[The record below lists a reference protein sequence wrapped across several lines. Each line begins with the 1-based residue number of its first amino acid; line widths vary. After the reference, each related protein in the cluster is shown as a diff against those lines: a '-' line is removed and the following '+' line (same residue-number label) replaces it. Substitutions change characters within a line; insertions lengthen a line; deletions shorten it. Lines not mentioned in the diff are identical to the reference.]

1 MKFGNLSFLGSV
13 SSINIFNKPVLII
26 QSSDDKVVK
35 INNSIYNKKRMITN
49 KNVEYILL
57 DNSDHNPTKN
67 EYGGLNMDLMNQINE
82 FIDNN

>member
-1 MKFGNLSFLGSV
+1 K
-13 SSINIFNKPVLII
+13 I
-26 QSSDDKVVK
+26 VK
-35 INNSIYNKKRMITN
+35 INNSIYNKKKMITN